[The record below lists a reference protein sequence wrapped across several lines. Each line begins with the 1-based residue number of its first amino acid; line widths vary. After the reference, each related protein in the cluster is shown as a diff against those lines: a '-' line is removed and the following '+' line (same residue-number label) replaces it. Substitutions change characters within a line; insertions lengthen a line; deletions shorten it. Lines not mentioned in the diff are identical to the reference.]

1 MTMKIPVHTL
11 IGMVEVM
18 ASLPYLS
25 YMEARGQLPIFI
37 CLEWKM
43 KSIRVIRKRSFR
55 SALMPYW
62 IVVSNISKNK
72 FLQSHGFTGDLCDHD
87 QFGQTVSRIE
97 VSELDQ
103 IGIRIKNG
111 QIIEVPVQEDA
122 VSVFV
127 ITFGGS
133 ISNELLI
140 DEIND
145 TLTIT
150 TKGGFKTVSYPHI
163 ET

>member
-1 MTMKIPVHTL
+1 
-11 IGMVEVM
+11 
-18 ASLPYLS
+18 
-25 YMEARGQLPIFI
+25 
-37 CLEWKM
+37 M
-43 KSIRVIRKRSFR
+43 KSIIVIRKRSFA

-62 IVVSNISKNK
+62 IVFSKISKTS
-72 FLQSHGFTGDLCDHD
+72 FLQSHGFVGDMCDHD
-87 QFGQTVSRIE
+87 KWGQPITRIE

-111 QIIEVPVQEDA
+111 LIMEVPVPKDT
-122 VSVFV
+122 VSIFV
-127 ITFGGS
+127 IAVGGS

-140 DEIND
+140 DETSD

-163 ET
+163 EACLRIENKIHP

>member
-1 MTMKIPVHTL
+1 
-11 IGMVEVM
+11 
-18 ASLPYLS
+18 
-25 YMEARGQLPIFI
+25 
-37 CLEWKM
+37 M
-43 KSIRVIRKRSFR
+43 KSIIVIRKRSFA

-62 IVVSNISKNK
+62 IVFSKIPKNS
-72 FLQSHGFTGDLCDHD
+72 FLQSHGFVGDLCDHD
-87 QFGQTVSRIE
+87 KWGQPISRIE

-111 QIIEVPVQEDA
+111 QIMEVPVQEDT
-122 VSVFV
+122 VSIFV
-127 ITFGGS
+127 ITVDGS

-140 DEIND
+140 DETKNTI
-145 TLTIT
+145 TIT

>member
-1 MTMKIPVHTL
+1 MKRIK
-11 IGMVEVM
+11 I
-18 ASLPYLS
+18 
-25 YMEARGQLPIFI
+25 
-37 CLEWKM
+37 
-43 KSIRVIRKRSFR
+43 IRKRSFA

-62 IVVSNISKNK
+62 IVFSKIPK
-72 FLQSHGFTGDLCDHD
+72 TSFLQSHGFVGDLCDHD
-87 QFGQTVSRIE
+87 KWGQPISRIE

-111 QIIEVPVQEDA
+111 QIMEVPVQEDT
-122 VSVFV
+122 VSIFV
-127 ITFGGS
+127 ITFSGS

-140 DEIND
+140 DETKNTI
-145 TLTIT
+145 TIT

>member
-1 MTMKIPVHTL
+1 
-11 IGMVEVM
+11 
-18 ASLPYLS
+18 
-25 YMEARGQLPIFI
+25 
-37 CLEWKM
+37 M
-43 KSIRVIRKRSFR
+43 KSIIVIRKRSFA

-62 IVVSNISKNK
+62 IVFSKISKTS
-72 FLQSHGFTGDLCDHD
+72 FLQSHGFVGDMCDHD
-87 QFGQTVSRIE
+87 KWGQPISRIE

-111 QIIEVPVQEDA
+111 QIMEVPVPKDT
-122 VSVFV
+122 VSIFV
-127 ITFGGS
+127 IAVGGS

-140 DEIND
+140 DETSD

-150 TKGGFKTVSYPHI
+150 TKGGIKTVSYPHI

>member
-1 MTMKIPVHTL
+1 
-11 IGMVEVM
+11 
-18 ASLPYLS
+18 
-25 YMEARGQLPIFI
+25 
-37 CLEWKM
+37 M
-43 KSIRVIRKRSFR
+43 KSIIVIRKRSFA

-62 IVVSNISKNK
+62 IVFSKILK
-72 FLQSHGFTGDLCDHD
+72 TGFLQSHGFVGDLCDHD
-87 QFGQTVSRIE
+87 KFGQPISRIE

-111 QIIEVPVQEDA
+111 QIMEVLVPEDT

>member
-1 MTMKIPVHTL
+1 
-11 IGMVEVM
+11 
-18 ASLPYLS
+18 
-25 YMEARGQLPIFI
+25 
-37 CLEWKM
+37 M
-43 KSIRVIRKRSFR
+43 KSIKVIRKRSFA

-62 IVVSNISKNK
+62 IVVSKITKNS
-72 FLQSHGFTGDLCDHD
+72 FLQSHGFVGNLCDHD
-87 QFGQTVSRIE
+87 KFGHPISRIE

-111 QIIEVPVQEDA
+111 QILEVPVQEDT
-122 VSVFV
+122 VSIFV
-127 ITFGGS
+127 IGVGRR

-145 TLTIT
+145 TLTIK

>member
-1 MTMKIPVHTL
+1 
-11 IGMVEVM
+11 
-18 ASLPYLS
+18 
-25 YMEARGQLPIFI
+25 
-37 CLEWKM
+37 M
-43 KSIRVIRKRSFR
+43 KSIKIIRKRSFA

-62 IVVSNISKNK
+62 IVFSKIPK
-72 FLQSHGFTGDLCDHD
+72 TSFLQSHGFVGDLCDHD
-87 QFGQTVSRIE
+87 KWGKPISRIE

-111 QIIEVPVQEDA
+111 QIMEVPVQDDT
-122 VSVFV
+122 VSIFV
-127 ITFGGS
+127 ITVGGS

-145 TLTIT
+145 TLTIK

>member
-1 MTMKIPVHTL
+1 
-11 IGMVEVM
+11 
-18 ASLPYLS
+18 
-25 YMEARGQLPIFI
+25 
-37 CLEWKM
+37 M
-43 KSIRVIRKRSFR
+43 KSIKIIRKRSFA

-62 IVVSNISKNK
+62 IVFSKIPK
-72 FLQSHGFTGDLCDHD
+72 TSFLQSHGFVGDLCDHD
-87 QFGQTVSRIE
+87 KWGQPISRIE

-111 QIIEVPVQEDA
+111 QIIEVPVQDDT
-122 VSVFV
+122 VSIFV
-127 ITFGGS
+127 ITVSGS

-145 TLTIT
+145 TLTIK
-150 TKGGFKTVSYPHI
+150 TKGGFKTVSYPYI

>member
-1 MTMKIPVHTL
+1 
-11 IGMVEVM
+11 
-18 ASLPYLS
+18 
-25 YMEARGQLPIFI
+25 
-37 CLEWKM
+37 M
-43 KSIRVIRKRSFR
+43 KSITVIRKRSFA

-62 IVVSNISKNK
+62 IVFSKISKTS
-72 FLQSHGFTGDLCDHD
+72 FLQSHGFVGDMCDHD
-87 QFGQTVSRIE
+87 KWGQPISRIE

-111 QIIEVPVQEDA
+111 QIMEVPVPKDT
-122 VSVFV
+122 VSIFV
-127 ITFGGS
+127 IAVGGS

-140 DEIND
+140 DETSD

-150 TKGGFKTVSYPHI
+150 TKGGIKTVSYPHI

>member
-1 MTMKIPVHTL
+1 
-11 IGMVEVM
+11 
-18 ASLPYLS
+18 
-25 YMEARGQLPIFI
+25 
-37 CLEWKM
+37 M
-43 KSIRVIRKRSFR
+43 KSIKVIRKRSFA

-62 IVVSNISKNK
+62 IVFSKISKTS
-72 FLQSHGFTGDLCDHD
+72 FLQSHGFVGDMCDHD
-87 QFGQTVSRIE
+87 KWGQPITRIE

-111 QIIEVPVQEDA
+111 LIMEVPVPKDT
-122 VSVFV
+122 VSIFV
-127 ITFGGS
+127 IAVGGS

-140 DEIND
+140 DETSD

-163 ET
+163 EACLRIENKIHP

>member
-1 MTMKIPVHTL
+1 
-11 IGMVEVM
+11 
-18 ASLPYLS
+18 
-25 YMEARGQLPIFI
+25 
-37 CLEWKM
+37 M
-43 KSIRVIRKRSFR
+43 KSIKVIRKRSFA

-62 IVVSNISKNK
+62 IVFSKIPK
-72 FLQSHGFTGDLCDHD
+72 TSFLQSHGFVGDLCDHD
-87 QFGQTVSRIE
+87 KWGQPISRIE

-111 QIIEVPVQEDA
+111 QIMEVPVQEDT
-122 VSVFV
+122 VSIFV
-127 ITFGGS
+127 ITFSGS

-140 DEIND
+140 DETKNTI
-145 TLTIT
+145 TIT

>member
-1 MTMKIPVHTL
+1 
-11 IGMVEVM
+11 
-18 ASLPYLS
+18 
-25 YMEARGQLPIFI
+25 
-37 CLEWKM
+37 M
-43 KSIRVIRKRSFR
+43 KSIKVIRKRSFA

-62 IVVSNISKNK
+62 IVFSEIPKNS
-72 FLQSHGFTGDLCDHD
+72 FLQSHGFVGDLCDHD
-87 QFGQTVSRIE
+87 KFGQPVSRIE

-111 QIIEVPVQEDA
+111 QIIEVPVQEDT
-122 VSVFV
+122 VSIFV
-127 ITFGGS
+127 IAFGGS

-140 DEIND
+140 EQIKD
-145 TLTIT
+145 TVTIT

>member
-1 MTMKIPVHTL
+1 
-11 IGMVEVM
+11 
-18 ASLPYLS
+18 
-25 YMEARGQLPIFI
+25 
-37 CLEWKM
+37 M
-43 KSIRVIRKRSFR
+43 KSILVIRKRSFA

-62 IVVSNISKNK
+62 IVFSKISKTS
-72 FLQSHGFTGDLCDHD
+72 FLQSHGFVGDLCDHD
-87 QFGQTVSRIE
+87 KWGQPISRIE

-111 QIIEVPVQEDA
+111 QIMEVPVQEDT
-122 VSVFV
+122 VSIFV
-127 ITFGGS
+127 ITFSGS

-140 DEIND
+140 DETKNTI
-145 TLTIT
+145 TIT

>member
-1 MTMKIPVHTL
+1 
-11 IGMVEVM
+11 
-18 ASLPYLS
+18 
-25 YMEARGQLPIFI
+25 
-37 CLEWKM
+37 M
-43 KSIRVIRKRSFR
+43 KSIKVIRKRSFA

-62 IVVSNISKNK
+62 IVVSKLTKNA
-72 FLQSHGFTGDLCDHD
+72 FLQSHGMAGDLCDYD
-87 QFGQTVSRIE
+87 KFGQPVSRIE

-111 QIIEVPVQEDA
+111 QILKVPVQEDT

-127 ITFGGS
+127 IAVGGS

-140 DEIND
+140 EEIKD
-145 TLTIT
+145 TITIT